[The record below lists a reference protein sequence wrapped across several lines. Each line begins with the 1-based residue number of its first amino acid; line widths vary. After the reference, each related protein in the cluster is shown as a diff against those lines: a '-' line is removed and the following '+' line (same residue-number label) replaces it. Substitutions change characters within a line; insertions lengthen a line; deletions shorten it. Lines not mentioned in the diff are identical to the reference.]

1 MTLTAPPWNPDRYI
15 AAARFAAEVHQGQT
29 VPGTELPYLLH
40 VATVCA
46 EVMAAVSAEPEDD
59 PDLAVQCALLHDAM
73 EDAGVAHEAL
83 AERFGTPVADG
94 VAALSKNPKIPKAER
109 MAGSLA
115 RIQGRPFAVWKV
127 KLADRITN
135 LQPPPPGWSGRKIAA
150 YAEEARRILQELGEA
165 SPFLSRRMEA
175 KLAQYEKWIADAA
188 PRRESGRR
196 RS

>member
-1 MTLTAPPWNPDRYI
+1 MNATAPPWNPDLYL

-29 VPGTELPYLLH
+29 VPGTDLPYLLH
-40 VATVCA
+40 LAAVCA
-46 EVMAAVSAEPEDD
+46 EVMAAVSAEPEQN

-73 EDAGVAHEAL
+73 EDADVSFETL

-94 VAALSKNPKIPKAER
+94 VAALSKNPKIPKSER
-109 MAGSLA
+109 MADSLA

-135 LQPPPPGWSGRKIAA
+135 LQPPPPGWSAAKIAA
-150 YAEEARRILQELGEA
+150 YAEEARRILRELGEA

-175 KLAQYEKWIADAA
+175 KLVQYEKWIPDAA
-188 PRRESGRR
+188 SRPESGRG